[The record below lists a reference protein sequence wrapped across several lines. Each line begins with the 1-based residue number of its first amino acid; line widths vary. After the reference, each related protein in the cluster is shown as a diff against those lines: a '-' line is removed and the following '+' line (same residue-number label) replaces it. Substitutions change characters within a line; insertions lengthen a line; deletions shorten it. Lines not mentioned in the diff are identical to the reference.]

1 MNRGEVWDVDGPGAG
16 RHPVVIVTR
25 QVAIP
30 LLTNVT
36 VALVTSTV
44 RDLPTEVLLDERHGL
59 EPESVVNCDNVL
71 TVPKAS
77 MARRRGS
84 LGVGELEALAEA
96 LAIALEL
103 D

>member
-1 MNRGEVWDVDGPGAG
+1 MAWRRVSP
-16 RHPVVIVTR
+16 
-25 QVAIP
+25 
-30 LLTNVT
+30 
-36 VALVTSTV
+36 
-44 RDLPTEVLLDERHGL
+44 VLLDERHGL
-59 EPESVVNCDNVL
+59 ERESVVNCDNVL

>member
-1 MNRGEVWDVDGPGAG
+1 MNRGEVWDVDWPGAG

-59 EPESVVNCDNVL
+59 ERESVKDTFEVNLLDQVDL
-71 TVPKAS
+71 TKV
-77 MARRRGS
+77 
-84 LGVGELEALAEA
+84 VVTE
-96 LAIALEL
+96 
-103 D
+103 

>member
-1 MNRGEVWDVDGPGAG
+1 MNRGEVWDVDWPEAG

-30 LLTNVT
+30 VLTNVT

-44 RDLPTEVLLDERHGL
+44 RDLPTEVALDQRHGL
-59 EPESVVNCDNVL
+59 ERESVINCDNLL

-77 MARRRGS
+77 LVGWRGR
-84 LGVGELEALAEA
+84 LGVDELDALAEA
-96 LAIALEL
+96 VAIALEL

>member
-1 MNRGEVWDVDGPGAG
+1 MNRGEVWDVDWPGVG

-44 RDLPTEVLLDERHGL
+44 RDLPAEVLLDERHGL
-59 EPESVVNCDNVL
+59 DCESVVNCDNLL
-71 TVPKAS
+71 TVPKTS
-77 MARRRGS
+77 MALRRGS